1 MSVQYKSADG
11 WKNISSSSNN
21 AVDIVENG
29 NMNPVTSNAVYDA
42 LPIFEQY
49 ILPPVSYTIAPNS
62 VFEMVT
68 NIPWSSD
75 IIVICRWL
83 GSVLAVPVNYYET
96 NGKVT
101 IVIMNASASSTITA
115 TDQRIHL
122 SVIRSK
128 VNWQV

>member
-21 AVDIVENG
+21 AVDTVENG

-49 ILPPVSYTIAPNS
+49 ILPPMTYTIAS
-62 VFEMVT
+62 DAILDLETV
-68 NIPWSSD
+68 IPWTDD
-75 IIVICRWL
+75 IIVIPRWL
-83 GSVLAVPVNYYET
+83 GTNQAVMSNYYNS
-96 NGKVT
+96 NGKVMIT
-101 IVIMNASASSTITA
+101 LKNNLNSTITI
-115 TDQRIHL
+115 TDARIHL

-128 VNWQV
+128 VNWQL